1 MKIGIDIDNTI
12 TDTLPVLKEYCKRY
26 NDTVVKRNL
35 QLHEDG
41 VASYN
46 LYDWTQEENMDFCIR
61 YLEEVVLQAE
71 VKESAREIIER
82 LKNEGHNINII
93 SSRAVPMFK
102 TPYETTEKFLREKG
116 IVYDKLLVGRI
127 EKKSSCIENELDVL
141 IEDEPQYIT
150 QMSEFMP
157 VIVFDAVY
165 NKQCIGNNIIRVHD
179 WNDVYSNIKKIE
191 KRINNGKRII
201 F

>member
-35 QLHEDG
+35 QMHEDG

-165 NKQCIGNNIIRVHD
+165 NKQCIGNNIIRVYD
-179 WNDVYSNIKKIE
+179 WNDVYSNIKKME
-191 KRINNGKRII
+191 KRIKNDYER
-201 F
+201 

>member
-35 QLHEDG
+35 QMHEDG

-71 VKESAREIIER
+71 VKENAREIIER

-179 WNDVYSNIKKIE
+179 WNAVYSNIKKME
-191 KRINNGKRII
+191 KRINNDYER
-201 F
+201 